1 MFQASYIV
9 NWGDCDAAG
18 IIFYPKYFYW
28 FDSTFNGWL
37 RARGLSQRQIESRFG
52 GVTPLV
58 DVGATFRSPV
68 TYDDEVVVEARLVDR
83 QEKRFRIGY
92 RVTFGDRLV
101 AEGHEER
108 AWATRVEGRLRGA
121 LVPSAFFD
129 ALTDSGQL

>member
-1 MFQASYIV
+1 MFQVRYVV

-28 FDSTFNGWL
+28 FDSTFNAWL
-37 RARGLSQRQIESRFG
+37 RARGLSQRCLESRFG

-58 DVGATFRSPV
+58 DVGANFRSPV
-68 TYDDEVVVEARLVDR
+68 TYDDEVAIEARIADR

-92 RVTFGDRLV
+92 RVTSGDRLV

-108 AWATRVEGRLRGA
+108 AWATHVDGRLRGTSI
-121 LVPSAFFD
+121 PPAFFD
-129 ALTDSGQL
+129 ALTTSDPQ